1 MTSAVDPKKLKSLLN
16 KSQTELDEPADEEGA
31 EPEGEAASD
40 GDADEGEKGGAAE
53 VTVESL
59 TADLKDAVP
68 TINEIIDE
76 FRTGSEDQPKK
87 GVEQL
92 ETELDAELVHGMCAW
107 TEEAGKKDF
116 RKLGE
121 AIDVEDVDGFVG
133 WMRAVRKMEE
143 EGGEEG
149 GEEDEGEEQDDGE
162 SGGPAEGPPEEEP
175 DGGEGE

>member
-31 EPEGEAASD
+31 EPEGEAAP
-40 GDADEGEKGGAAE
+40 DADEGEEGGDKE

-92 ETELDAELVHGMCAW
+92 EEELDAELVHGMCEW

-121 AIDVEDVDGFVG
+121 ALDVEDVDGFVG

-143 EGGEEG
+143 EGEDKGGGEDKGDEGEEG
-149 GEEDEGEEQDDGE
+149 GEEAGSEEEQ
-162 SGGPAEGPPEEEP
+162 PK
-175 DGGEGE
+175 GGEGE